1 MYKYLFCTIFQI
13 ITFLLFSNSYCILEC
28 EKAPSKCPPNMKY
41 SEILAFKMVALP
53 SGIQAYQDLVRL
65 VAYDQN
71 HIQLPNTVFS
81 IIENDTGIP
90 FRIRLENGKGV
101 LYTQRNL
108 EANREYKIKVQAI
121 SYTIDN
127 HTIQYKTKFLVFVSV
142 SQYPY

>member
-1 MYKYLFCTIFQI
+1 MQYIYY
-13 ITFLLFSNSYCILEC
+13 FLLDRYCILEC
-28 EKAPSKCPPNMKY
+28 EKSNSNCPPNVKY

-53 SGIQAYQDLVRL
+53 SGIQAYQDLIRL

-71 HIQLPNTVFS
+71 GIQLPNTVFS

-101 LYTQRNL
+101 IYTQKSMESNT
-108 EANREYKIKVQAI
+108 EYKIKVQAI
-121 SYTIDN
+121 SYDIDN
-127 HTIQYKTKFLVFVSV
+127 LTILYKTKFLVFVSV